1 MGTDKN
7 FAVLTLRKSLNLVKY
22 FQRYDI
28 HTDYLENIN
37 VVKSCYVIP
46 TFQLSS
52 QSVHTQP
59 MLINEYYKISTSLTN
74 NHEAEI
80 KNVEIIIS
88 LPSNL
93 LNKVFLTA
101 DEPSA
106 KSKLSSKIKIDVG
119 TMKANGNASIC
130 YFITS
135 MIEGNIEL
143 KQSLCYQ
150 NEDRTV
156 VDDLSTFSQVS
167 SPTDAKN
174 VEKCFADKDD
184 QHEIVVEY
192 LNNVVRK
199 KRDQILIIPCVA
211 EFHFESKFYTLNRLS
226 ATSCYKDEHII
237 MRCTL
242 KMTSPFNLEIVDSF
256 FISDVNVDELSNENE
271 KFVKRNHQRG
281 SQIENLLILR
291 PNCSSNEWVTRDTF
305 NKPVNDDASKLFDTK
320 VIDVKRKEN
329 SSKEIAKENEDD
341 PFVLK
346 SKDQKLSYAN
356 CSEVCKTI
364 VNSALDVTEVIDNG
378 KAKKGF
384 INAKLNL
391 LDEKSVDPTRKFG
404 MFCIKWKKI
413 DSDIIN
419 ESKFVIKG
427 IGEWFEF
434 NFFDVIDENSFQT
447 DVKEPL
453 LNIYCTI
460 EERVFVR
467 EFFTYSVT
475 LKNPHSEILNMVAW
489 FNINS
494 TDGFMFAGHR
504 QVNVTLLSYS
514 QAELTFNLYPLKSN
528 FQRLPELKLE
538 LVNTQDDN
546 ALKENL
552 IETSQKPEAN
562 QRQAELNDL
571 VKRWLPKSVFVH
583 VSFSSN
589 CSAQ

>member
-28 HTDYLENIN
+28 HSDYLENIS

-52 QSVHTQP
+52 QSLHNQP
-59 MLINEYYKISTSLTN
+59 MLINEYYQITTNLTN

-101 DEPSA
+101 VEPSA
-106 KSKLSSKIKIDVG
+106 KSMLSSKIKIDVG
-119 TMKANGNASIC
+119 TMKANASASIS

-150 NEDRTV
+150 NDDRTV

-167 SPTDAKN
+167 SPSETKN

-192 LNNVVRK
+192 LDNNVVRK
-199 KRDQILIIPCVA
+199 RRDQILIIPCVE
-211 EFHFESKFYTLNRLS
+211 EFHFESKFYTLNRLP
-226 ATSCYKDEHII
+226 ATSAYKDEHII

-242 KMTSPFNLEIVDSF
+242 KLTSPFNLEIVDSF
-256 FISDVNVDELSNENE
+256 FISDINVDELSNENE

-281 SQIENLLILR
+281 SLIENLLILR
-291 PNCSSNEWVTRDTF
+291 PNCSSSEWVTRETF
-305 NKPVNDDASKLFDTK
+305 NKPVNDDASKLFDAK

-329 SSKEIAKENEDD
+329 SLKEVAKENEDD

-364 VNSALDVTEVIDNG
+364 ANSALDVVEMIGDEKV
-378 KAKKGF
+378 KKGF
-384 INAKLNL
+384 VNAKLNL
-391 LDEKSVDPTRKFG
+391 LDEKSVDSTRKFG
-404 MFCIKWKKI
+404 MFCIKWKKC
-413 DSDIIN
+413 DSDTVN

-427 IGEWFEF
+427 IGEC
-434 NFFDVIDENSFQT
+434 
-447 DVKEPL
+447 L
-453 LNIYCTI
+453 
-460 EERVFVR
+460 
-467 EFFTYSVT
+467 
-475 LKNPHSEILNMVAW
+475 VA
-489 FNINS
+489 
-494 TDGFMFAGHR
+494 G
-504 QVNVTLLSYS
+504 L
-514 QAELTFNLYPLKSN
+514 
-528 FQRLPELKLE
+528 
-538 LVNTQDDN
+538 
-546 ALKENL
+546 
-552 IETSQKPEAN
+552 
-562 QRQAELNDL
+562 
-571 VKRWLPKSVFVH
+571 
-583 VSFSSN
+583 
-589 CSAQ
+589 